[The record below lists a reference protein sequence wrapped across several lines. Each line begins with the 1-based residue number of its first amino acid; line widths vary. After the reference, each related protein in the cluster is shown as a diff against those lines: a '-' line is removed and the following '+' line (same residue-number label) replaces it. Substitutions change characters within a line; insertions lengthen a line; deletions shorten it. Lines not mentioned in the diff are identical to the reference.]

1 MEPRGEVFVA
11 GLVLSIAVLVISVMI
26 SIWSRKFTRNLGDY
40 YVAGRSIGALNNGLA
55 MVSLSLSL
63 TTFIGLTAFIIGNM
77 YVGVAVYAA
86 FTSAFIAMLLLAAPY
101 LRRHKSFTTMAFISE
116 RFDSKTLRVMS
127 VVVMLIVSVIYL
139 AGNLKGI
146 GIVFYWLLG
155 VPEIWGIIVGGLVV
169 TLYVTL
175 GGMYGVTYNQTFQT
189 IVLLFC
195 LMFPVAII
203 LRALGAS
210 GWAFPPLGYGNMVPA
225 MGELPRGFA
234 FFWPMS
240 VHPVTY
246 IALFLG
252 SFFGIIGLPHFVMRY
267 FTVRDAREARWST
280 VLCVFLVGLV
290 NTTVYATGF
299 AAVYFLNTKAVELGI
314 TLSPEHY
321 DYIVFLMVEHL
332 ASNAWLAIAIAGSVA
347 AGLSTVA
354 GLLMIMGAGLVHDL
368 YGEFKN
374 KMQALPFGA
383 VLGFVIGIAFNQ
395 ILITFFG
402 VASMPLVWGLIGLFL
417 GGAREYLFFKPD
429 MDDDKKLK
437 LSYGAMLLVGILV
450 IVFSFE
456 PPEFILEAIMW
467 AFGIAAAA
475 LGVPIVLGI
484 WWKRTTKQ
492 GVAAG
497 MTVGFLLAFYLFITI
512 SYLGNDPTTIFLP
525 LFAQTLYG
533 PGGWIK
539 SLALLVPL
547 SFIVTI
553 VTSWLTPAPAE
564 KLQRQVDEMHGWTD
578 FDEKRYNGK
587 GLPITIVV
595 LSILVIA
602 FMFTLADLF
611 PRLPGQ

>member
-1 MEPRGEVFVA
+1 MEPRGEVFVL
-11 GLVLSIAVLVISVMI
+11 GLILSIAVLLISVLI
-26 SIWSRKFTRNLGDY
+26 SIWARRFTRNLGDY

-55 MVSLSLSL
+55 MVSLALSL

-86 FTSAFIAMLLLAAPY
+86 FTSAFIGLLLLAAPY
-101 LRRHKSFTTMAFISE
+101 LRRHKSFTTMAFIAE
-116 RFDSKTLRVMS
+116 RYDSKSLRIIS
-127 VVVMLIVSVIYL
+127 VVVMLVVSVLYL

-146 GIVFYWLLG
+146 GIVFYYLLG
-155 VPEIWGIIVGGLVV
+155 VPEVWGIIVGGVVV

-195 LMFPVAII
+195 MMFPVAVV

-210 GWAFPPLGYGNMVPA
+210 GWVFPPLGYGNMVPS
-225 MGELPRGFA
+225 MESLQRGFA
-234 FFWPMS
+234 FFWPMV

-299 AAVYFLNTKAVELGI
+299 AAVYFLNTKAVEMGL

-321 DYIVFLMVEHL
+321 DYMVFILIEQL
-332 ASNAWLAIAIAGSVA
+332 ANSTWLAVAIAGSVA

-354 GLLMIMGAGLVHDL
+354 GLLMIMGAGLIHDL
-368 YGEFKN
+368 YG
-374 KMQALPFGA
+374 A
-383 VLGFVIGIAFNQ
+383 I
-395 ILITFFG
+395 
-402 VASMPLVWGLIGLFL
+402 
-417 GGAREYLFFKPD
+417 KPD
-429 MDDDKKLK
+429 VEDEKKLK
-437 LSYGAMLLVGILV
+437 LSYVAMFAVGILV
-450 IVFSFE
+450 TLFSLN

-467 AFGIAAAA
+467 AFGIAGAS

-492 GVAAG
+492 GVAAC
-497 MTVGFLLAFYLFITI
+497 MIVGFIISLACFIMI
-512 SYLGNDPTTIFLP
+512 SYLKMDPVSIPLP
-525 LFAQTLYG
+525 FFNKYLYG

-539 SLALLVPL
+539 IIALTIPL
-547 SFIVTI
+547 SFIIAI
-553 VTSWLTPAPAE
+553 VVSWLTPTPPE
-564 KLQRQVDEMHGWTD
+564 SLQRQVDEMHGWTD
-578 FDEKRYNGK
+578 YDPKRYNGK
-587 GLPITIVV
+587 GLPITILV
-595 LSILVIA
+595 LSVLIML
-602 FMFTLADLF
+602 FMTTLYDTF
-611 PRLPGQ
+611 PK